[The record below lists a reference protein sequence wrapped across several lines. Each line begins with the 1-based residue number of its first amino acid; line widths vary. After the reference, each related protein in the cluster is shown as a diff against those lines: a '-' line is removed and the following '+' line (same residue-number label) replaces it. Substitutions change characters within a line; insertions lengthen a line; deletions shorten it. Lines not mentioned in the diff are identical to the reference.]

1 MEPAIELL
9 TMACSSLILKK
20 REVYMINMN
29 LVFIIAA
36 FWGSLTLFVVIEYL
50 VRAAHK
56 KSALR
61 THR

>member
-9 TMACSSLILKK
+9 TTACSSLILKK

-29 LVFIIAA
+29 LVLIIAA

-50 VRAAHK
+50 VRAAYK
-56 KSALR
+56 KNALR
-61 THR
+61 HR